1 MTRILVL
8 YDRWMLE
15 NAEEM
20 WRTAFDEAMG
30 DRVIEHEFV
39 YAENVQG
46 EFKWS
51 TDMVDNVKEAYG
63 NPEYIKEKI
72 SGCEYAVSGYAPFTA
87 DIMGASDPLKLV
99 GIARGGPVNVDHE
112 AATRR
117 RVMVIRAVGRNAESV
132 ADQTMGFILSE
143 SRFIARHSKE
153 IKTGEYFTRVE
164 TTGRSKYL
172 GSLNWLELNGK
183 TLGLIGYGQVGRR
196 VAKRAHAFGMKVT
209 VFDPYINESILEGD
223 GCTGVSLNQLLTES
237 DIVSIHAK
245 LTPETHHM
253 INDEALAKMKKTAIL
268 VNTSRG
274 SIIDEAALYR
284 ALKKG
289 TIGSAALDVFEVDP
303 IKPDNPLIQLDNV
316 TITPHTAGRSPVTE
330 MRGYRQIAEQV
341 ARHLQG
347 EEIDPVHISNK
358 AVM

>member
-30 DRVIEHEFV
+30 EEVVEHEFV

-46 EFKWS
+46 DFKWS
-51 TDMVDNVKEAYG
+51 TTMVDNVKEAYG
-63 NPEYIKEKI
+63 NPEHIKEKI
-72 SGCEYAVSGYAPFTA
+72 RGCEYAVSGYAPFTA
-87 DIMGASDPLKLV
+87 AILDASDSLKLV
-99 GIARGGPVNVDHE
+99 GVARGGPVNVDHE
-112 AATRR
+112 AATQRG
-117 RVMVIRAVGRNAESV
+117 VMVIRAVGRNAESV

-143 SRFIARHSKE
+143 SRFISRHSKE
-153 IKTGEYFTRVE
+153 IKTGEYFTKLE

-172 GSLNWLELNGK
+172 GSFNWLELNGK

-196 VAKRAHAFGMKVT
+196 VAKRAHAFRMKVT
-209 VFDPYINESILEGD
+209 VFDPYIDESILEGD
-223 GCTGVSLNQLLTES
+223 GCTSVSLNQLLVES

-284 ALKKG
+284 TLKSG
-289 TIGSAALDVFEVDP
+289 VIGSAALDVFEADP
-303 IKPDNPLIQLDNV
+303 IKPDNPLIHLDNV
-316 TITPHTAGRSPVTE
+316 TMTPHTAGRSPDTE
-330 MRGYRQIAEQV
+330 MRGYRQIAKQV
-341 ARHLQG
+341 ARHLQS
-347 EEIDPVHISNK
+347 EEIDPMYVSNK
-358 AVM
+358 AVL